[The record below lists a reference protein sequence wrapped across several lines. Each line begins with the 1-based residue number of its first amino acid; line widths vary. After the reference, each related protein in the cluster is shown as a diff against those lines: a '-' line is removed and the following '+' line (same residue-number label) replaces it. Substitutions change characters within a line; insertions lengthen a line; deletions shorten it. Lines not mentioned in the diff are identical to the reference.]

1 MNSGTKKVQ
10 HVSTRSDIVSNKPEN
25 YAQNKRDL
33 INKITKLQLMDYKYF
48 VENNTNNIYL
58 RPTNKI
64 QTNNNECECSRSINT
79 T

>member
-48 VENNTNNIYL
+48 VENNTNNI
-58 RPTNKI
+58 
-64 QTNNNECECSRSINT
+64 
-79 T
+79 